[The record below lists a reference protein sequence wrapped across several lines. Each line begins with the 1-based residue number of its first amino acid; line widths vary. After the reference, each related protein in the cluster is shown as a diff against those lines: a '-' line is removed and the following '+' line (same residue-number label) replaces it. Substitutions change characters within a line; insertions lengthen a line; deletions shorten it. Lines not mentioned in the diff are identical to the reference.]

1 MVNMEKEELTNKK
14 IRTIS
19 YFGGTTLEDSASILK
34 QFDGDVVKSVE
45 YAKDLEENKNPI
57 KISDEAMGEI
67 LNSMK
72 PYIKTIQS
80 QYTSEELASMHQK
93 LQQENDTNRG
103 KFIERLIYSY
113 MNKLN

>member
-1 MVNMEKEELTNKK
+1 MENVELTSKK

-19 YFGGTTLEDSASILK
+19 YFGGTTLEESAGILK
-34 QFDGDVVKSVE
+34 QFGGDVVKSVE

-57 KISDEAMGEI
+57 KIRDEAMGDI

-80 QYTSEELASMHQK
+80 QYTAEEITDMHQK

-103 KFIERLIYSY
+103 KFIERLIFRY

>member
-1 MVNMEKEELTNKK
+1 MENRGLTNKK

-19 YFGGTTLEDSASILK
+19 HFGGTTLEESASILEK
-34 QFDGDVVKSVE
+34 FGGDVVKSVE
-45 YAKDLEENKNPI
+45 YVKDLEGKNNPV

-67 LNSMK
+67 LNSMN
-72 PYIKTIQS
+72 PYIKNIQS
-80 QYTSEELASMHQK
+80 QYTAEEIASMHQK

-113 MNKLN
+113 MGKLK